1 LNLEQ
6 TPTTRQEAVN
16 YLLLTIG
23 EHPVNTLEK
32 NRSSYVDQAQQ
43 MIHRTSRQ
51 VQSRG
56 LYCNSE
62 ENYKMSLSPV
72 DYGNYVIEVPENILK
87 IDASNDNKE
96 VVRRGDR
103 LYDKENH
110 TFYFE
115 EGIECDIVW
124 FLEFE
129 DLPQV
134 VRDYITIK
142 ASRIYQSKI
151 VGSEALYQFSMREE
165 QQAYLR
171 LKTEEIDTG
180 DYNMLENQ
188 DIMQR
193 MRRF

>member
-1 LNLEQ
+1 
-6 TPTTRQEAVN
+6 
-16 YLLLTIG
+16 
-23 EHPVNTLEK
+23 
-32 NRSSYVDQAQQ
+32 
-43 MIHRTSRQ
+43 
-51 VQSRG
+51 
-56 LYCNSE
+56 
-62 ENYKMSLSPV
+62 MSLSPV